1 MPGLAAVVTNN
12 QALHVFNSCCD
23 LQQLEPAIRLCE
35 AGLIDASSSSLC
47 RDLCLSVK
55 SLFHQL
61 VVSTDRSMPGFQE
74 LGFTSWIIW
83 KAIARDSKTG
93 RGLVALA

>member
-1 MPGLAAVVTNN
+1 
-12 QALHVFNSCCD
+12 
-23 LQQLEPAIRLCE
+23 
-35 AGLIDASSSSLC
+35 
-47 RDLCLSVK
+47 
-55 SLFHQL
+55 
-61 VVSTDRSMPGFQE
+61 MPGFQE